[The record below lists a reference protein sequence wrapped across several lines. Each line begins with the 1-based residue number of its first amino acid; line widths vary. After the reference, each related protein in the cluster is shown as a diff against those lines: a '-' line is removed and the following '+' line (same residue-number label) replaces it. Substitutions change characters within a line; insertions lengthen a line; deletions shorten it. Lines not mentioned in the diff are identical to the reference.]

1 MSSKKTSKAPVAEN
15 KYNLRDVVLAK
26 VRGYPP
32 WPAMIVD
39 PDKVSKTVKKEKP
52 ISKKTTFYCVR
63 FFPAGD
69 HSWAVAK
76 DLSRLLP
83 HEIEAYISE
92 PSKKNGDLKRGYE
105 IALDPT
111 SWEEE
116 HDQKQADAEAAE
128 EEMEE
133 GVDQLEDSDGGEEE
147 MEADGDGSSKK
158 KKSTAGKK
166 RKREIATAEDQKKK
180 RKNNQEALSAKRRP
194 IAGSK
199 KVKGK
204 GSSTDNVESED
215 GEKAVDE
222 DDDSG
227 EKKAPTRKG
236 AKGKA
241 TAGEDRPSKKSKK
254 DKEEAEDAEDANL
267 VNDPEAQRVKEWRHK
282 LQRAF
287 LTAKNPPQPD
297 DMPGYDQ
304 IFSTVEN
311 YDKLNI
317 EYLQFSKI
325 GKVMRRIAGMENIPR
340 DDEFHFKER
349 ATTLVATWQSIIQ
362 AAEADAEG
370 KGNASG
376 AKTAATAKV
385 NTDVKAAVNGKANG
399 AQDTEM
405 TNGDSKETTVAETV
419 KTNGVTEKKGEAKQ
433 DEEAMDMSDS

>member
-1 MSSKKTSKAPVAEN
+1 MSSKKTSKAPATEN
-15 KYNLRDVVLAK
+15 KYNQGDVVLAK
-26 VRGYPP
+26 IRGYPP

-39 PDKVSKTVKKEKP
+39 PEKVSKTVKKEKP
-52 ISKKTTFYCVR
+52 VSKKTTFYCVR

-83 HEIEAYISE
+83 HEIEAYINE

-111 SWEEE
+111 AWEEE
-116 HDQKQADAEAAE
+116 HDQKQADADAAE

-133 GVDQLEDSDGGEEE
+133 GVDQLEESEGGEDELDAE
-147 MEADGDGSSKK
+147 GDGSSKK

-166 RKREIATAEDQKKK
+166 RKREIVTAEDQKKK

-194 IAGSK
+194 IAGGK
-199 KVKGK
+199 KSAKGK
-204 GSSTDNVESED
+204 AGSTDNVESED

-227 EKKAPTRKG
+227 EKKPTKKG
-236 AKGKA
+236 TKGKA
-241 TAGEDRPSKKSKK
+241 SAGEERSSKKSKK
-254 DKEEAEDAEDANL
+254 DKEDAEDAEDANL

-287 LTAKNPPQPD
+287 LTAKSPPQAE
-297 DMPGYDQ
+297 DMAAYDQ
-304 IFSTVEN
+304 IFNTVEN

-362 AAEADAEG
+362 AAEADAVANG
-370 KGNASG
+370 DASG
-376 AKTAATAKV
+376 AKTAASASGDVSTDGKV
-385 NTDVKAAVNGKANG
+385 VVNGKTNG
-399 AQDTEM
+399 SHDTEM
-405 TNGDSKETTVAETV
+405 ANGDGKEAVSIEA
-419 KTNGVTEKKGEAKQ
+419 KTNGVTEKKEEE
-433 DEEAMDMSDS
+433 EEAMDMSDS